1 MKPLPHRYE
10 AQLTG
15 GPSGYARVTSAG
27 VPVLRTAAP
36 ADFDGPGDAW
46 SPEQLL
52 LASVQSCYLF
62 TLRAVAHATRLEF
75 LELELKAEGVVD
87 RQGGVTRFTE
97 IALRPTLSVPPGT
110 DPARVQAVLDKTKRA
125 CLVSASLATP
135 IRIEPDIRVV
145 AMTATVP

>member
-15 GPSGYARVTSAG
+15 GPTGYAHVSSAG

-62 TLRAVAHATRLEF
+62 TLRAVAQASRLEF
-75 LELELKAEGVVD
+75 LTLELTAEGIVD
-87 RQGGVTRFTE
+87 RPGGVTRFTE
-97 IALRPTLSVPPGT
+97 LTLRPTLSVPPNT
-110 DPARVQAVLDKTKRA
+110 DPARVRAVLDKTKKA

-135 IRIEPDIRVV
+135 IQVEADIRV
-145 AMTATVP
+145 AAAATAVS

>member
-10 AQLTG
+10 ARLTG
-15 GPSGYARVTSAG
+15 GPSGYAHVSSAG

-62 TLRAVAHATRLEF
+62 TLRAVAHASQLEF

-87 RQGGVTRFTE
+87 RQAGITRFTE
-97 IALRPTLSVPPGT
+97 IALRPRLSVPPGT

-125 CLVSASLATP
+125 CLVSASLSTAVHV
-135 IRIEPDIRVV
+135 EPEIRVM
-145 AMTATVP
+145 ATAATIP

>member
-10 AQLTG
+10 SHLTG
-15 GPSGYARVTSAG
+15 GPSGYAHVSSAG

-62 TLRAVAHATRLEF
+62 TLRAVAHASHLEF
-75 LELELKAEGVVD
+75 LTLELKAEGVVD

-97 IALRPTLSVPPGT
+97 LTLRPRLSVPPET

-125 CLVSASLATP
+125 CLVSASLDTP
-135 IRIEPDIRVV
+135 IRIEADIRV
-145 AMTATVP
+145 AAAATAVS

>member
-10 AQLTG
+10 ANLTG
-15 GPSGYARVTSAG
+15 GPSGYARVSSPG

-62 TLRAVAHATRLEF
+62 TLRAVAQASQLEF
-75 LELELKAEGVVD
+75 QELELRAMGTVD
-87 RQGGVTRFTE
+87 RRAGVTSFTE
-97 IALRPTLSVPPGT
+97 ITLRPSLLVPPGT

-125 CLVSASLATP
+125 CLGSASLSSAVHV
-135 IRIEPDIRVV
+135 EPDIRVGPMS
-145 AMTATVP
+145 AAAL